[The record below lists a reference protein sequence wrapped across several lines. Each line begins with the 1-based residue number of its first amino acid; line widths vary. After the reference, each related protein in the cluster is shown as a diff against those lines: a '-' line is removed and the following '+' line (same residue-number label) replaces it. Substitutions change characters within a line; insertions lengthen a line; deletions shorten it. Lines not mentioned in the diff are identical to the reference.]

1 MSSAS
6 VGTICPSP
14 LSLTLKVKSHGA
26 TGANR
31 LLSRLEVNS
40 EGSTAHSEPFDPP
53 TPHVLGPL
61 KKREIKW
68 MTGPSRG
75 SRCKGTPR
83 GGEGGAWGEQKM
95 RWEFRL

>member
-40 EGSTAHSEPFDPP
+40 EGSTAHSEPFDP
-53 TPHVLGPL
+53 TPPCAGTTDEERDKMDDRPQQRVQVQGHA
-61 KKREIKW
+61 KR
-68 MTGPSRG
+68 RRR
-75 SRCKGTPR
+75 RCV
-83 GGEGGAWGEQKM
+83 GGAEDEVGV
-95 RWEFRL
+95 